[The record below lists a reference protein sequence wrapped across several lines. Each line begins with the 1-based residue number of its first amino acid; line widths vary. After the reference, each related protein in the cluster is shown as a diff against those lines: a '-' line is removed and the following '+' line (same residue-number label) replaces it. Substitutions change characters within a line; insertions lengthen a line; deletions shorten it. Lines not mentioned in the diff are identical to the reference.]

1 MDFSQKV
8 KLRRESLGWTQTEL
22 AKTIGLTQ
30 NRISKIESGDLTQ
43 LSFKNL
49 RALARALGVSVD
61 WLLGTWD
68 DLEAAPDHTLVE
80 QGATVPR

>member
-1 MDFSQKV
+1 MEFGQKV
-8 KLRRESLGWTQTEL
+8 KLRRDQLGWTQTEL

-68 DLEAAPDHTLVE
+68 DIEALPDQTLVE
-80 QGATVPR
+80 HGTATPR

>member
-1 MDFSQKV
+1 MEFSQKV
-8 KLRRESLGWTQTEL
+8 KLRRDQLGWTQTEL

-68 DLEAAPDHTLVE
+68 DIEDVPGQPLVE
-80 QGATVPR
+80 HGAASPR